1 MLETKYFKCIH
12 TQTSRLPH
20 FWVKT
25 NLVQRKRI
33 FDAWKLYMVF
43 QFTVSKYI
51 RMCSCQELYYFV
63 MEYEIRTMF
72 WVLWNKQKMV
82 RYIHIGW
89 NNRMSVHSDS
99 STHRC
104 QNLSPQ
110 SALMSIIMSGIC
122 FCRNIFTIEMLMV
135 LNFHNALHQ
144 QEFVRGF
151 FFSFSQYNECITER
165 RTKNKIC
172 CCKHFL
178 KYRCYLATST
188 SLFFWP
194 VFFNR
199 SFCS

>member
-89 NNRMSVHSDS
+89 NNRMSVHFDS

-122 FCRNIFTIEMLMV
+122 FWSKYIHYRNVNGFKFPQCIASTRICSW
-135 LNFHNALHQ
+135 
-144 QEFVRGF
+144 F